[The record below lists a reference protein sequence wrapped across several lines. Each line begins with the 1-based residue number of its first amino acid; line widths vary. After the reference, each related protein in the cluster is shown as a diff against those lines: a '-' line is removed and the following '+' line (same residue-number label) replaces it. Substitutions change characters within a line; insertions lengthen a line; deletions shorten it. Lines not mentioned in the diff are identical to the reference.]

1 MPPRPRSHDV
11 SLDSPE
17 YVAAWAR
24 DLVDAVG
31 KREVR
36 LALAGYQ
43 AIAANKRL
51 AKADRELAVERVNAL
66 ENLL

>member
-1 MPPRPRSHDV
+1 MPPRPRSHD
-11 SLDSPE
+11 LPPDSPE

-31 KREVR
+31 KREAR

-51 AKADRELAVERVNAL
+51 AKADREIAVERVKAL

>member
-11 SLDSPE
+11 SPDSPE

-24 DLVDAVG
+24 DLFDAVG
-31 KREVR
+31 KREAR

-51 AKADRELAVERVNAL
+51 AKVDREIAVERVNAL
-66 ENLL
+66 ENLI